1 MSNLDLIKMSL
12 GNLWRRKLRTLLTVL
27 GVIIGTASIITT
39 LSLGF
44 GMKEQNNKL
53 LAQMGPVDVI
63 RVVSYP
69 IYDPE
74 TQTQKDS
81 KPLDDNA
88 VKELEAIEN
97 VQATIPTLEVDGVD
111 IASKKY
117 SNFAQIIGV
126 DPEKYALLNPE
137 MQWGRFLESSDGEV
151 AVFGG
156 GLKRSWYDRN
166 ARGGRMNDMR
176 DPDKTIVDLEKDPI
190 TMNIGE
196 SYDMDTEQRK
206 YAKTHKIKVVGEFPE
221 EDWETAYNVY
231 IPMDFALK
239 LKKEI
244 KRENDK
250 QKAEE
255 TYGGM
260 GYRDRNSTSKYS
272 SIIVKVDDIK
282 NMRAVDEK
290 IKALGYNAQSNL
302 QATDALNKNVESTQK
317 ILGGIGAVSLLVA
330 AIGIANTMVMS
341 IYERIKEIGIMKV
354 IGANVSDIKKMFLT
368 EAAFIGLF
376 GGAMGIGVSY
386 IASSIINYL
395 SKKGNPDEMGGM
407 MGGLPMMGEGKISII
422 PIWLV
427 LVALLFATVVG
438 VISGYYPAQKATKLS
453 PLEAIRTQ

>member
-44 GMKEQNNKL
+44 GMKEQNKKL

-63 RVVSYP
+63 SVVSYP

-74 TQTQKDS
+74 TQTQKDA

-88 VKELEAIEN
+88 VKELEEIEN

-137 MQWGRFLESSDGEV
+137 MQWGRFLEASDGEA

-156 GLKRSWYDRN
+156 GLARSWYDRN
-166 ARGGRMNDMR
+166 SRGGNFNNMR
-176 DPDKTIVDLEKDPI
+176 DPDKKLVDLEKDPI
-190 TMNIGE
+190 TMNIGA
-196 SYDMDTEQRK
+196 SYDMDTEQRS

-221 EDWETAYNVY
+221 EDWETAYHVF

-260 GYRDRNSTSKYS
+260 GFRDRNSTSKYS

-395 SKKGNPDEMGGM
+395 AKKGNQDDMGGM
-407 MGGLPMMGEGKISII
+407 MGALPMMGEGKISII

>member
-74 TQTQKDS
+74 TQKQKDA

-111 IASKKY
+111 LASKKY

-166 ARGGRMNDMR
+166 SRGGRMNDMR

-250 QKAEE
+250 RKAEE

-260 GYRDRNSTSKYS
+260 DYRDRNSTSKYS
-272 SIIVKVDDIK
+272 SIIVKVNDIK
-282 NMRAVDEK
+282 NMRDVNEK
-290 IKALGYNAQSNL
+290 VKALGYNAQSNL

-317 ILGGIGAVSLLVA
+317 ILGGIGVVSLLVA

>member
-27 GVIIGTASIITT
+27 GVVIGTASIITT

-44 GMKEQNNKL
+44 GMKEQNKKL

-74 TQTQKDS
+74 TQTQKDA
-81 KPLDDNA
+81 KPLDDSA
-88 VKELEAIEN
+88 VNELEAIEN

-111 IASKKY
+111 LASKKY

-166 ARGGRMNDMR
+166 ARGSRMNDMR

-190 TMNIGE
+190 TMNIGA
-196 SYDMDTEQRK
+196 SYDMDTEQRS

-282 NMRAVDEK
+282 NMRDVNEK
-290 IKALGYNAQSNL
+290 VKALGYNAQSNL
-302 QATDALNKNVESTQK
+302 QETDALNKNVESTQK

-395 SKKGNPDEMGGM
+395 AKKGNPDEMGGM

>member
-111 IASKKY
+111 LASKKY

>member
-27 GVIIGTASIITT
+27 GVVIGTASIITT

-44 GMKEQNNKL
+44 GMKEQNKKL

-63 RVVSYP
+63 SVVSYP

-74 TQTQKDS
+74 TQTQKDA

-111 IASKKY
+111 LASKKY

-190 TMNIGE
+190 TMNIGA
-196 SYDMDTEQRK
+196 SYDMDTEQRS

-282 NMRAVDEK
+282 NMRDVNEK
-290 IKALGYNAQSNL
+290 VKALGYNAQSNL

-395 SKKGNPDEMGGM
+395 AKKGNPDEMGGM

>member
-63 RVVSYP
+63 SVVSYP

-74 TQTQKDS
+74 TQKQKDA

-166 ARGGRMNDMR
+166 ARGGRMNNMM

-221 EDWETAYNVY
+221 EDWETAYNVF

-244 KRENDK
+244 KRENDR

-282 NMRAVDEK
+282 NMRDVNEK
-290 IKALGYNAQSNL
+290 VKALGYNAQSNL

>member
-302 QATDALNKNVESTQK
+302 QETDALNKNVESTQK

>member
-27 GVIIGTASIITT
+27 GVVIGTASIITT

-44 GMKEQNNKL
+44 GMKEQNKKL

-74 TQTQKDS
+74 TQTQKDA
-81 KPLDDNA
+81 KPLDDSA
-88 VKELEAIEN
+88 VNELEAIEN

-111 IASKKY
+111 LASKKY

-190 TMNIGE
+190 TMNIGA
-196 SYDMDTEQRK
+196 SYDMDTEQRS

-250 QKAEE
+250 QKAEG
-255 TYGGM
+255 TDFGM
-260 GYRDRNSTSKYS
+260 GYRYRNSTSKYS
-272 SIIVKVDDIK
+272 SIIVKVNDIK
-282 NMRAVDEK
+282 NMRDVNEK
-290 IKALGYNAQSNL
+290 VKALGYNAQSNL

>member
-97 VQATIPTLEVDGVD
+97 VQATIPTLEVDVVD